1 MVLQADSALWDHSHT
16 DWHCKSTSVIK
27 VKTPNVVRMC
37 AQSPP
42 TREDEMGTPYHII
55 VDEKT
60 LETGI
65 VALQDRDTT
74 AVVGCYTKYTTSVMC
89 IHSQLCYTPNC
100 ALMT

>member
-1 MVLQADSALWDHSHT
+1 
-16 DWHCKSTSVIK
+16 
-27 VKTPNVVRMC
+27 MC

-89 IHSQLCYTPNC
+89 IHINNLIILSIVDTVCISSHL
-100 ALMT
+100 